1 AAADRCRADAGFPGI
16 GAVGAGGRRCRQD
29 RDAGLHHAVLGGGRV
44 LGGAAATALA
54 RPARGGGDRAGRAG
68 LDAGTLA
75 GARHPAQHLPRG
87 LRGIVL
93 GDRHGAEQAGLHAR
107 AGQRA
112 VAERVAARGR
122 FGRAGGGG
130 TAGGRAAGAVDARVH
145 RCGALQR
152 RARLGAGVAA
162 VDHHRGPAAG
172 HRRRAVQPGGAGHGR
187 ALRLGAAGR
196 GAVARGMGRDRPD
209 GPGAGRGGALPQRG
223 MTSPRG
229 PAVASRHR
237 RVPGP
242 SEGDVMKS
250 EVCMLR
256 AALAC
261 LLLFPL
267 VAPAQDEAAV
277 AAWEAAATPG
287 AEHAQLAEH
296 FVGTWDTKMTLWMD
310 PVTPPLVETGR
321 AVASTELGGRHVR
334 MDFHGNFMGAPFEGT
349 GSTGYDN
356 VRRQYVSTWK
366 DNMSTA
372 VMFSYGDY
380 DAATSTYTFRSEA
393 PDPLDAG

>member
-1 AAADRCRADAGFPGI
+1 
-16 GAVGAGGRRCRQD
+16 
-29 RDAGLHHAVLGGGRV
+29 
-44 LGGAAATALA
+44 
-54 RPARGGGDRAGRAG
+54 
-68 LDAGTLA
+68 
-75 GARHPAQHLPRG
+75 
-87 LRGIVL
+87 
-93 GDRHGAEQAGLHAR
+93 
-107 AGQRA
+107 
-112 VAERVAARGR
+112 
-122 FGRAGGGG
+122 
-130 TAGGRAAGAVDARVH
+130 
-145 RCGALQR
+145 
-152 RARLGAGVAA
+152 
-162 VDHHRGPAAG
+162 
-172 HRRRAVQPGGAGHGR
+172 
-187 ALRLGAAGR
+187 
-196 GAVARGMGRDRPD
+196 
-209 GPGAGRGGALPQRG
+209 
-223 MTSPRG
+223 
-229 PAVASRHR
+229 
-237 RVPGP
+237 
-242 SEGDVMKS
+242 
-250 EVCMLR
+250 MLR

-393 PDPLDAG
+393 PDPLDAGVMVPIRETVRIVDGDHHVLEMFETRDGAETRTMRIEFTRAQAG